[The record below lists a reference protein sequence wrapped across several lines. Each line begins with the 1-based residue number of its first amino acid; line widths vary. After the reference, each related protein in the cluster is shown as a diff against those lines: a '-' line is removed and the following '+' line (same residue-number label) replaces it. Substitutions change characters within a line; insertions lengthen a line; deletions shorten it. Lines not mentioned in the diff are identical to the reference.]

1 MNVEP
6 IPLNASL
13 LLFLGIGYLA
23 LLFVC
28 GTAAERG
35 WIPVRLLRHPVIY
48 TLALGVYAS
57 AWAFYGSLELA
68 AHAGFGYLAYYLGAA
83 GAFLL
88 APVLLVPIQRITRT
102 YQLASLA
109 DLFAFRFR
117 SRWVGTL
124 VTLVSLLAV
133 LPLLGIQVKALGD
146 GIDVLTASH
155 QGSGIALVFCLM
167 IAAFAVFFGARH
179 SDQHA
184 RHDTLL
190 ATIALESIVK
200 LTAILVVGGVALWGV
215 FDGPQHVQHWLANDG
230 QALQEQTPKL
240 EAAQWRTFLLLF
252 FAAAF
257 LMPHLF
263 HITFAEGLSRQ
274 TLLQASWTLPL
285 FLLLMALPVP
295 VIWWAAQS
303 RAEMPIALPAYAIYM
318 VSEHSGVLVLAFI
331 GGLAAASGTM
341 IIIALA
347 LSGMVLNHIVLV
359 ARPPE
364 ARTDLY
370 GWLRWLRRA
379 LIIGV
384 IISGWLFYQS
394 VSHQP
399 DLSTLGLAAFVGMA
413 QCLPGML
420 ALLYWPG
427 ANRNGVITGLLVGT
441 GIWLWG
447 LWLPLFIDLPLPSL
461 PFTPLTPADAPLW
474 YQITLLSLSVNILLL
489 ICVSLFSRTS
499 DGEKS
504 AAEACSVDAVIR
516 SKRMPLEAVTVTDFT
531 LHLAQALGDE
541 AAGREVDRAL
551 KALNLDSQE
560 RRPYALRRLR
570 DRIQANLSGLMGPS
584 VARDIVDRYL
594 PYRHDELP
602 ATDDIHFVESRLEA
616 YRSRLT
622 GLARELDGLRRHHR
636 QTLAYLPVG
645 LCVFGDDGELL
656 MWNNALTELSGI
668 NGDSVIGSRLDS
680 LPPPWSTLLGKAL
693 HSASSPLYKEPA
705 HLHGQDYFLT
715 LHTAQLSGYDSRGGS
730 VVLIEDHSE
739 MKRLEDELVH
749 AARLASIGQL
759 AAGVA
764 HEIGN
769 PITGISSLAQNL
781 RYDTEDPALLET
793 ADHIQQLTQRVT
805 RIVNTLVGFAHG
817 GHQALP
823 MPCEPVSLSVISEDA
838 LNLVYLARSNDDV
851 RFFNTCPDD
860 IVVCGDGQRLTQV
873 IVNLLNNARDACQPD
888 GQVQMSAGISEQR
901 AWWQVRDD
909 GSGIDPSISDRL
921 FEPFTTTK
929 PAGKGT
935 GLGLSLAYQIISE
948 HQGRIDVASPPPG
961 HTCGTAIT
969 LWLPLY
975 PQDDV
980 KPHAQNSDC

>member
-1 MNVEP
+1 MSVDVV
-6 IPLNASL
+6 SL
-13 LLFLGIGYLA
+13 LLLGVGYLA
-23 LLFVC
+23 LLFGC
-28 GTAAERG
+28 GVAVERG
-35 WIPVRLLRHPVIY
+35 WVSVRITRHPAVY

-57 AWAFYGSLELA
+57 AWAIYGSIEFA
-68 AHAGFGYLAYYLGAA
+68 ASSGFGYLAYYLGAA

-117 SRWVGTL
+117 SRWAGLL

-133 LPLLGIQVKALGD
+133 LPLLGIQVKTLGEAV
-146 GIDVLTASH
+146 DVMTQSTR
-155 QGSGIALVFCLM
+155 GSDVSLLFCVI

-179 SDQHA
+179 SHLHA

-190 ATIALESIVK
+190 AAIAFESIIK
-200 LTAILVVGGVALWGV
+200 LVAMLTLGAVALWGV
-215 FDGPQHVQHWLANDG
+215 FDGPQHLQQWLGSEG
-230 QALQEQTPKL
+230 QALQTQTSKL
-240 EAAQWRTFLLLF
+240 EPAHWRTLLLLF

-263 HITFAEGLSRQ
+263 HITFAESLSRH

-295 VIWWAAQS
+295 LIWWAAQ
-303 RAEMPIALPAYAIYM
+303 AQADTPLTLPAYAAYM
-318 VSEHSGVLVLAFI
+318 IHTHPWVGALAFL

-341 IIIALA
+341 IMISLA

-359 ARPPE
+359 ASPPE

-370 GWLRWLRRA
+370 GWLRWLRRG
-379 LIIGV
+379 LIVAV
-384 IISGWLFYQS
+384 IISGWLFYTG
-394 VSHQP
+394 VGRHH
-399 DLSTLGLAAFVGMA
+399 DLTALGLAAFVGMA

-427 ANRNGVITGLLVGT
+427 ANRNGMVAGLLAGVLV
-441 GIWLWG
+441 WLWG
-447 LWLPLFIDLPLPSL
+447 LWLPLFVAIPVPTL
-461 PFTPLTPADAPLW
+461 PFTPLLPPDSPLW
-474 YQITLLSLSVNILLL
+474 YQVTLLSLAANILLL
-489 ICVSLFSRTS
+489 ITISLFSRTS
-499 DGEKS
+499 EGEKS

-516 SKRMPLEAVTVTDFT
+516 SKRLPLEAATVDDFT
-531 LHLAQALGDE
+531 SHLAQALGDE
-541 AAGREVDRAL
+541 AARREVNRAIM
-551 KALNLDSQE
+551 ALHITHQE

-594 PYRHDELP
+594 PYRHDDAP
-602 ATDDIHFVESRLEA
+602 VTDDIQFVESRLEA

-636 QTLAYLPVG
+636 QTLTHLPVG
-645 LCVFGDDGELL
+645 LCVFGDDSELL
-656 MWNNALTELSGI
+656 MWNQALAELSGI
-668 NGDSVIGSRLDS
+668 SGESVIGSRRDS
-680 LPPPWSTLLGKAL
+680 LPDPWPTLLGKAL
-693 HSASSPLYKEPA
+693 ESNNAPLYKQPA
-705 HLHGQDYFLT
+705 HLHGRDYFLT
-715 LHTAQLSGYDSRGGS
+715 LHKAELSGDDSRGGS

-781 RYDTEDPALLET
+781 RYDTDDPILLET
-793 ADHIQQLTQRVT
+793 ADHIQTLTQRVT
-805 RIVNTLVGFAHG
+805 KIVNSLVGFAHG
-817 GHQALP
+817 GRQSVPLP
-823 MPCEPVSLSVISEDA
+823 SDPVDLTTISEDA
-838 LNLVYLARSNDDV
+838 LHLIHLARSGEDV
-851 RFFNTCPDD
+851 TLTNTCSKA
-860 IVVCGDGQRLTQV
+860 IVVRGDAQRLTQV
-873 IVNLLNNARDACQPD
+873 MVNLLGNARDACTPS
-888 GQVQMSAGISEQR
+888 GHVTISAGIDGHH
-901 AWWQVRDD
+901 AWWQVSDD
-909 GSGIDPSISDRL
+909 GHGIDPAVRDRL

-929 PAGKGT
+929 PAGEGT

-948 HQGRIDVASPPPG
+948 HQGKIDVASPPPG
-961 HTCGTAIT
+961 HSRGTAIT

-975 PQDDV
+975 QQDDIT
-980 KPHAQNSDC
+980 PHGQDSDC

>member
-6 IPLNASL
+6 IPLDVSVL
-13 LLFLGIGYLA
+13 LMLGIGYLA

-117 SRWVGTL
+117 SRWAGTL
-124 VTLVSLLAV
+124 VTLISLLAV
-133 LPLLGIQVKALGD
+133 LPLLGIQVKTLGD
-146 GIDVLTASH
+146 GINLLTASH
-155 QGSGIALVFCLM
+155 LGPAIALVFCLM
-167 IAAFAVFFGARH
+167 IAAFAVIFGARQ
-179 SDQHA
+179 SDLHA

-200 LTAILVVGGVALWGV
+200 LTAMLVLGGVALWGV
-215 FDGPQHVQHWLANDG
+215 FDGPQSLQQWLSNEG
-230 QALQEQTPKL
+230 QALQQQTPKL
-240 EAAQWRTFLLLF
+240 DASQWRTFLLLF

-285 FLLLMALPVP
+285 FLLLMAVPVP

-303 RAEMPIALPAYAIYM
+303 QSALPIELPAYAIYM
-318 VSEHSGVLVLAFI
+318 ISEHSGILVLAFI

-364 ARTDLY
+364 ARQDLY

-384 IISGWLFYQS
+384 ILSSWLFYQS

-399 DLSTLGLAAFVGMA
+399 DLSTLGVAAFVGMA

-427 ANRNGVITGLLVGT
+427 ANRNGVITGLVAGT
-441 GIWLWG
+441 IIWLWG
-447 LWLPLFIDLPLPSL
+447 LWLPLFIDLPPATL
-461 PFTPLTPADAPLW
+461 PFIPMTSPDAPLW

-489 ICVSLFSRTS
+489 ISISLFSRTS

-516 SKRMPLEAVTVTDFT
+516 SKRMPLEAVTVADFT

-541 AAGREVDRAL
+541 AASREVNRAL
-551 KALNLDSQE
+551 QALNLNAQE

-594 PYRHDELP
+594 PYRHDDIP
-602 ATDDIHFVESRLEA
+602 VTDDIHFVESRLEA

-622 GLARELDGLRRHHR
+622 GMARELDGLRRHHR

-645 LCVFGDDGELL
+645 LCVLGDDGELL

-668 NGDSVIGSRLDS
+668 HGDSIIGSRLDS
-680 LPPPWSTLLGKAL
+680 LPLPWPKVLGKAL
-693 HSASSPLYKEPA
+693 TTDATTLYKEPV
-705 HLHGQDYFLT
+705 HLHGNDYFLT
-715 LHTAQLSGYDSRGGS
+715 FHTAQLSGYDSRGGS

-739 MKRLEDELVH
+739 MKRLEDELLH
-749 AARLASIGQL
+749 AARLASIGQF

-781 RYDTEDPALLET
+781 SYDTNDPALLET
-793 ADHIQQLTQRVT
+793 ADHIQHLTQRVT
-805 RIVNTLVGFAHG
+805 RIVNTLVSFAHG
-817 GHQALP
+817 GSQSLP
-823 MPCEPVSLSVISEDA
+823 LPAEPVKLSTISDDA
-838 LNLVYLARSNDDV
+838 CHLVQLSGNKEAAD
-851 RFFNTCPDD
+851 FINTCPED
-860 IVVCGDGQRLTQV
+860 IVVCGDAQRLTQV
-873 IVNLLNNARDACQPD
+873 MVNLLANARDASQPNSHIFL
-888 GQVQMSAGISEQR
+888 SAGITGR
-901 AWWQVRDD
+901 CAWWQVRDE
-909 GSGIDPSISDRL
+909 GSGIDPSISGRL

-929 PAGKGT
+929 LAGKGT

-961 HTCGTAIT
+961 HARGTAIT

-980 KPHAQNSDC
+980 KPHAQDSDY